1 MRGKQRGARFG
12 GLMLVTVLATALIA
26 PAAAPAATSK
36 RGPYAVGERS
46 YTFVDK
52 SRRTASNGSYPGA
65 ATRTLPVLVL
75 YPTKGKPDG
84 TTKENAAPVR
94 DGHGFPLVVFSHG
107 FTASGPVYRFL
118 LERYA
123 RRGYVV
129 AAPTFPLSRGGAPGG
144 PKLVDYVNQPADVSF
159 VIDRMLRLERQSK
172 WRKTIDRRSVGAA
185 GHSLGA
191 ITTLGVA
198 TNSCCLDKRID
209 AAVAFSGLQLPFA
222 NGTGRFYSKPTPP
235 LMVVHGDDDGTVP
248 YTGSVT
254 AYDTAPAPKVL
265 LRLLRG
271 PHTPFVAPWLEPT
284 LRSTIDFLDGYLKD
298 RRKSLKRLRGDGTVP
313 GVSVVRAD
321 FKR

>member
-1 MRGKQRGARFG
+1 M
-12 GLMLVTVLATALIA
+12 
-26 PAAAPAATSK
+26 
-36 RGPYAVGERS
+36 GERS

-52 SRRTASNGSYPGA
+52 SRRTEASNGSYPGA

-75 YPTKGKPDG
+75 YPAKGKPDG

-129 AAPTFPLSRGGAPGG
+129 AAPTYPAVQRRGSRRARASATYARQPG
-144 PKLVDYVNQPADVSF
+144 DVSF
-159 VIDRMLRLERQSK
+159 VITRMLSARPPSK
-172 WRKTIDRRSVGAA
+172 WKKTIDRRRVGAA

-209 AAVAFSGLQLPFA
+209 AAVAFSGIQLPFA
-222 NGTGRFYSKPTPP
+222 SGTGPST
-235 LMVVHGDDDGTVP
+235 
-248 YTGSVT
+248 
-254 AYDTAPAPKVL
+254 
-265 LRLLRG
+265 
-271 PHTPFVAPWLEPT
+271 
-284 LRSTIDFLDGYLKD
+284 RSP
-298 RRKSLKRLRGDGTVP
+298 RRR
-313 GVSVVRAD
+313 
-321 FKR
+321 